1 MEARAAGWICRPRAC
16 STAVPIVA
24 ARRSTT
30 FDGRLSA
37 CGEGA
42 ELRLS
47 TADGVATSALAPL
60 CDTYRV
66 TALDVPF
73 ELVENQVVAGFT
85 IGGRGPYVCLLDTAV
100 DPSVVDLA
108 LARELGLDVR
118 DDAPGEAAGQGS
130 EPTAFYPSELPDV
143 RLGEFEVGDVEAV
156 AADLS
161 GLGSKLNRPLHAI
174 LGQSFFDGHVVQFD
188 YRNRR
193 VRFNAHSFERGVRA
207 DIEGAA
213 DLTPIVTVH
222 VNAATVPVVLDTGS
236 SLTLGIYLES
246 VEKLGLGEA
255 FASATPRASM
265 GARGHIDAYEG
276 AVHSLALGDVH
287 LSPAAVVFLPRAHVD
302 PTPRALGNLGNG
314 FLQHT
319 VLTLDYPRRE
329 LYIAAA
335 T

>member
-1 MEARAAGWICRPRAC
+1 M
-16 STAVPIVA
+16 
-24 ARRSTT
+24 
-30 FDGRLSA
+30 
-37 CGEGA
+37 
-42 ELRLS
+42 
-47 TADGVATSALAPL
+47 
-60 CDTYRV
+60 
-66 TALDVPF
+66 DVPF
-73 ELVENQVVAGFT
+73 ELVENQVVAGIT
-85 IGGRGPYVCLLDTAV
+85 IGGRGPFVCLLDTAV

-108 LARELGLDVR
+108 LARELGLAVR

-130 EPTAFYPSELPDV
+130 QHATFYPSELPDV
-143 RLGEFEVGDVEAV
+143 RLGEFEAGDVEAV

-161 GLGSKLNRPLHAI
+161 GLVSKLNRPLHAI
-174 LGQSFFDGHVVQFD
+174 LGQSFLDGRVVQLD
-188 YRNRR
+188 YGNRR
-193 VRFNAHSFERGVRA
+193 VRFNAHSFEGGVRA

-213 DLTPIVTVH
+213 DLTPVVTVQ

-276 AVHSLALGDVH
+276 AVDSLALGDVH
-287 LSPAAVVFLPRAHVD
+287 LSPAAVVFLPRAHGD

-319 VLTLDYPRRE
+319 VLTLDYPRRV

-335 T
+335 TEQQHEP